1 MPETPFQFDGT
12 HRTAEAAA
20 ARQAAAM
27 VTLVSAETVAAL
39 RALIARSIREGIPP
53 YEAARMI
60 QSMVGITTR
69 QSMAAMNFR
78 ESLINSGLA
87 LGRVD
92 TLVARFVKRKI
103 RERAIN
109 IARTE
114 TLSALNR
121 GVQESWRQARRQG
134 LLTKTAAKTWITTP
148 DEIRTADGRP
158 CPICAP
164 LEGQVVGFDE
174 RFQTSV
180 GELSHPPA
188 HPQCRCAMGLVE
200 AGPGTRAA

>member
-1 MPETPFQFDGT
+1 M
-12 HRTAEAAA
+12 
-20 ARQAAAM
+20 
-27 VTLVSAETVAAL
+27 
-39 RALIARSIREGIPP
+39 IRP
-53 YEAARMI
+53 
-60 QSMVGITTR
+60 MVGMTTR
-69 QSMAAMNFR
+69 QAMAAMNFR
-78 ESLINSGLA
+78 ESLINSGLT

-92 TLVARFVKRKI
+92 TLVARFVRRKI

-134 LLTKTAAKTWITTP
+134 LLTKTAAKTWITTA
-148 DEIRTADGRP
+148 DERL

-174 RFQTSV
+174 PFQTSV
-180 GELSHPPA
+180 GELLHPPA
-188 HPQCRCAMGLVE
+188 HPQCRCAMGLVD
-200 AGPGTRAA
+200 ADPGTRAA

>member
-20 ARQAAAM
+20 ARQAAAL
-27 VTLVSAETVAAL
+27 VTHVSAGTVAAL

-60 QSMVGITTR
+60 RSMVGMTTR
-69 QSMAAMNFR
+69 QAMAAMNFR
-78 ESLINSGLA
+78 ESLINSGLT

-121 GVQESWRQARRQG
+121 GVQESWRQARREG
-134 LLTKTAAKTWITTP
+134 LLTKTAAKTWITTL
-148 DEIRTADGRP
+148 DERL

-164 LEGQVVGFDE
+164 LEGQIVGFDQS
-174 RFQTSV
+174 FQTSV
-180 GELSHPPA
+180 GELLHPPA
-188 HPQCRCAMGLVE
+188 HPQCRCAMGIVE